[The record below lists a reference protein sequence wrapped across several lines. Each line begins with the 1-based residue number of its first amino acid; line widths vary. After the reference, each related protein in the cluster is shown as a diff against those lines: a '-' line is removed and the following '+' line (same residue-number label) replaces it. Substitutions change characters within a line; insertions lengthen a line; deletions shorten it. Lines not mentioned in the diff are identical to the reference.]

1 MENNKHCSVEGCT
14 NELSA
19 YNATGMCDW
28 HSVRVAK
35 GLSKVTRLL
44 RPMRRKGVV
53 IKCSATS
60 TVTWS
65 IVPIYRKPVSA

>member
-35 GLSKVTRLL
+35 GLSVHPCSTEGCANFRANDFEAIGLS
-44 RPMRRKGVV
+44 V
-53 IKCSATS
+53 KCHLHSAEA
-60 TVTWS
+60 
-65 IVPIYRKPVSA
+65 K